1 MPDALQLCPN
11 DQAPFFHVC
20 AGHAQALGLL
30 GFRVRT
36 VFFEARCGAEP
47 SPDVDYATPREI
59 PGLLGG
65 ERPAL
70 LVSHRHRAYRVGVR
84 MARRMRI
91 PTHIAVAHEFGMFA
105 RKTRRLRR
113 RLAGRHH
120 ALFAAVSAPVAAD
133 LGTSGIDGPL
143 VLPNVIDRHA
153 LRDTMLERAQAR
165 AMLGVPL
172 PAFAIGVVGRLHPKK
187 DPLRALRVFETYR
200 RDDPGAWLVFL
211 GDGPLRSRI
220 EQHAGERIVLAG
232 FRADA
237 RTLLGAFD
245 LLLGCS
251 TDREAFG
258 VVVLEAMAAG
268 VPVVVADRPGQRSVV
283 GDCGTY
289 FGTDD
294 ELVAA
299 LRGFGACD
307 RTETVERARR
317 RVAARFSVEALAERY
332 REVLNAPQRGVSVA
346 RAPGTRSP

>member
-11 DQAPFFHVC
+11 DQAPFFDVC

-30 GFRVRT
+30 GFGVRT
-36 VFFEARCGAEP
+36 VFFEARRGAQP
-47 SPDVDYATPREI
+47 SPEVDYATPREL
-59 PGLLGG
+59 PRLLGG

-70 LVSHRHRAYRVGVR
+70 LVSHRHRAYRVGIR
-84 MARRMRI
+84 MAGGMRI
-91 PTHIAVAHEFGMFA
+91 PTHIAVAHEFGMFG

-133 LGTSGIDGPL
+133 LGASGIDSPL
-143 VLPNVIDRHA
+143 VLPNVIDTHA
-153 LRDTMLERAQAR
+153 LRRTMLGRAQAR
-165 AMLGVPL
+165 ASLGVPSA
-172 PAFAIGVVGRLHPKK
+172 AFAIGVVGRLHPKK

-200 RDDPGAWLVFL
+200 REDPGAWLVFV

-220 EQHAGERIVLAG
+220 EQDAGERVVLAG

-245 LLLGCS
+245 LLLLCS

-268 VPVVVADRPGQRSVV
+268 VPVVVADRPGPRSVV
-283 GDCGTY
+283 KDCGTY

-294 ELVAA
+294 ELLAV
-299 LRGFGACD
+299 LRGFGSRD
-307 RTETVERARR
+307 QTETVERARR
-317 RVAARFSVEALAERY
+317 RVAARYSVEALAESY
-332 REVLNAPQRGVSVA
+332 QAVLNAR
-346 RAPGTRSP
+346 